1 MFNIFARPKP
11 CKIMLLLREPE
22 SSWHLS
28 KLAKN
33 SDSTYVYVSQ
43 LIPELAEKGLVTI
56 ESKGKKKM
64 VKLTDKGMIVA
75 KVIEELKTLLP
86 G

>member
-1 MFNIFARPKP
+1 
-11 CKIMLLLREPE
+11 MLLLREPE